1 MVNTGKSRAKDV
13 GEFCAPESQPELGK
27 ALTPWSPCWG
37 RGQVDEFSS
46 ADLGRKDRLQGA
58 HRSLVHGGPPMAGL
72 GQRQKP
78 PCPPRGSP
86 DFGATVFILHP
97 GGGMEFGWRSE
108 LSHAPAG
115 QAVQGGGRPAA
126 ESPGIV
132 AECVQEG
139 QRSLA
144 QERPEAASAGH
155 AGPES
160 PPNPPPASQECDS
173 RAPSPAAGETRTDGQ
188 PRSR

>member
-1 MVNTGKSRAKDV
+1 
-13 GEFCAPESQPELGK
+13 
-27 ALTPWSPCWG
+27 
-37 RGQVDEFSS
+37 
-46 ADLGRKDRLQGA
+46 
-58 HRSLVHGGPPMAGL
+58 
-72 GQRQKP
+72 
-78 PCPPRGSP
+78 
-86 DFGATVFILHP
+86 
-97 GGGMEFGWRSE
+97 MEFGWRSE
-108 LSHAPAG
+108 VSHAPAG

-126 ESPGIV
+126 ESPRIV

-173 RAPSPAAGETRTDGQ
+173 RAPSPAAAGATGDGWAAPQQVIQVATRPVSHVCCTRGEGSMRTETLGHQ
-188 PRSR
+188 TCP